1 VTGPI
6 LDAARE
12 ALLAGLSVVPPAE
25 DATKR
30 PMGGWKRYQHQR
42 PTPEDLQQWYGGPS
56 PRRGIGLVCGAVSGG
71 LELLEFENAKAYAE
85 FVAAATDAG
94 LGELVERIEGGY
106 LEESPGGG
114 RHWLYRC
121 PELGGNTKLARRPGV
136 GGTVEVLIETRGEGG
151 YVVCA
156 PSAGK
161 VHPSGR
167 PYRLLQGGFS
177 AIARISAAERAEL
190 FRLAQT
196 FDRMPRPQPPATG
209 GQPGQVAGA
218 PGGRPGDDLERRV
231 PWAAILEPH
240 GWRLL
245 YRRGEVEGWQRP
257 GKRTPGISATIGH
270 VRGEQ
275 GEARLWVFSSSTV
288 FEAERSYTKLGALA
302 VLEYGGDYQ
311 AAAKALAGRGYG
323 QQRRSGARSG
333 RAGSTRAQQRAWAR
347 LVKDELEQLDQAEGD
362 GLASALERAARMYAR
377 LARSP
382 GERARLRR
390 LLEREG
396 TRRGLHADQVTR
408 ALDRG
413 FGACAPTGGRHERAR
428 RAGTRDQGRRG
439 GPASRAGPRP
449 GPSGVRPSVRRGSPG
464 RRAPRRG

>member
-1 VTGPI
+1 VTAPI

-25 DATKR
+25 DGSKR
-30 PMGGWKRYQHQR
+30 PMGGWKRYQRER
-42 PTPEDLQQWYGGPS
+42 PTPEDLQQWYGGHS

-71 LELLEFENAKAYAE
+71 LELLEFENAEAYAE
-85 FVAAATDAG
+85 LVAAAKDAG
-94 LGELVERIEGGY
+94 LGELVERVEGGY

-121 PELGGNTKLARRPGV
+121 REIGGNTKLARRPGP

-167 PYRLLQGGFS
+167 PYVLVAGGFS
-177 AIARISAAERAEL
+177 AIARISASERAEL

-196 FDRMPRPQPPATG
+196 FDRMPQPQPERPAAGYRDHIDQAG
-209 GQPGQVAGA
+209 GG

-231 PWAAILEPH
+231 SWAQILEPH

-245 YRRGEVEGWQRP
+245 YRRSGLEAWQRP
-257 GKRTPGISATIGH
+257 GKNGPGLSATIGH

-275 GEARLWVFSSSTV
+275 GEPRLWVFSSSTP
-288 FEAERSYTKLGALA
+288 FEPERSYSKFAALA
-302 VLEYGGDYQ
+302 VLEHGGDYQ
-311 AAAKALAGRGYG
+311 AAARALAGRGYG
-323 QQRRSGARSG
+323 QQWGGRASGPRSG
-333 RAGSTRAQQRAWAR
+333 RAGSTRARRRAWAR
-347 LVKDELEQLDQAEGD
+347 LVKEELERLDQAEGD
-362 GLASALERAARMYAR
+362 GLEPALERAARRYAR
-377 LARSP
+377 LARSAD
-382 GERARLRR
+382 ERARLRR
-390 LLEREG
+390 LLECEG

-408 ALDRG
+408 ALARG
-413 FGACAPTGGRHERAR
+413 FGACAT
-428 RAGTRDQGRRG
+428 TRG
-439 GPASRAGPRP
+439 AA
-449 GPSGVRPSVRRGSPG
+449 
-464 RRAPRRG
+464 

>member
-1 VTGPI
+1 MTAPI

-56 PRRGIGLVCGAVSGG
+56 PRRGIGLVCGGVSGG
-71 LELLEFENAKAYAE
+71 LELLEFENAEVYAE
-85 FVAAATDAG
+85 FVAAAKDAG
-94 LGELVERIEGGY
+94 LGGLVERIEDGY
-106 LEESPGGG
+106 LEESPRGG

-121 PELGGNTKLARRPGV
+121 PEIGGNTKLARRPGP

-156 PSAGK
+156 PSAGR

-177 AIARISAAERAEL
+177 AIARISVSERAEL
-190 FRLAQT
+190 YRLART
-196 FDRMPRPQPPATG
+196 FDRMPQPQPERPAAGYRDHIDRAG
-209 GQPGQVAGA
+209 GE
-218 PGGRPGDDLERRV
+218 PGGRPGDDLEGRV
-231 PWAAILEPH
+231 SWAQLLEPH

-245 YRRGEVEGWQRP
+245 YRRGGLEAWQRP
-257 GKRTPGISATIGH
+257 GKNGPGLSATIGH
-270 VRGEQ
+270 VRGER

-288 FEAERSYTKLGALA
+288 FEAERSYSKFAALA
-302 VLEYGGDYQ
+302 VLEHGGDYR
-311 AAAKALAGRGYG
+311 AAARALAAKGYG
-323 QQRRSGARSG
+323 AQPGRVSGPRSG
-333 RAGSTRAQQRAWAR
+333 RAGSTRAHRRAWAR
-347 LVKDELEQLDQAEGD
+347 LVKDELEQLDQAGGD
-362 GLASALERAARMYAR
+362 GLEPALERAARRYAR
-377 LARSP
+377 LARSAD
-382 GERARLRR
+382 ERARLRR
-390 LLEREG
+390 LLECEG

-413 FGACAPTGGRHERAR
+413 FGTCATTGGA
-428 RAGTRDQGRRG
+428 A
-439 GPASRAGPRP
+439 
-449 GPSGVRPSVRRGSPG
+449 
-464 RRAPRRG
+464 